1 MILTQNFGNRYSK
14 WFIFYFSDLSNSWE
28 CAKCMNSGYS
38 SVPSRQRQRQH
49 SGENDEHEQPD
60 PKRSKSEMHQ
70 DTAQFSHSNFP

>member
-1 MILTQNFGNRYSK
+1 M
-14 WFIFYFSDLSNSWE
+14 SNSWE